1 MQTEK
6 PSESS
11 VFLFE
16 PKADDQAAI
25 YSAHHGII
33 QMTNL
38 FFQPLFIDGA
48 DLLQQDDRIFGQGIF
63 SRGKGDM
70 GWQLCLIHLGGDGG
84 TDDGRAVFV
93 AYVILHDENGA
104 DAPLFAAH
112 HRAQVCKINISTS
125 DDHRLTLRCLDWS
138 AAEEKYVGFECLP
151 C

>member
-11 VFLFE
+11 VFSFE
-16 PKADDQAAI
+16 PKADEQAVV
-25 YSAHHGII
+25 YSMHHGII
-33 QMTNL
+33 QMTDL

-63 SRGKGDM
+63 CSGKGDM
-70 GWQLCLIHLGGDGG
+70 GRQLCLVHLGSDSG
-84 TDDGRAVFV
+84 TDHGGAVFV
-93 AYVILHDENGA
+93 AYVILHNENRA

-138 AAEEKYVGFECLP
+138 AAEEKNM
-151 C
+151 